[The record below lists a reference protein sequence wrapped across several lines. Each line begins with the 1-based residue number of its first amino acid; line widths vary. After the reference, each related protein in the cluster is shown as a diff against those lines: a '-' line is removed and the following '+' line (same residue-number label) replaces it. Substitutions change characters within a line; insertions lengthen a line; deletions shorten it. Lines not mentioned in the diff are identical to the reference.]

1 MAGVND
7 LTLPR
12 ERDQIAALFEMRW
25 RLFVRNMRRDDE
37 KVSFV
42 LWLTGRILVFLFSVG
57 LGLVATAVLYFMQS
71 REVPLSPVFHL
82 VFVGWQLLNLF
93 RGSLPQ
99 GVEGE
104 LYRFPLRFRTYVLL
118 WLSAGAF
125 EGLTL
130 IGSWI
135 CLGMWAGMVA
145 GGANAFHSFVVIF
158 LFYALN
164 LLMTRAVFL
173 WLGRMLASRR
183 ARDIVLILSSLFSI
197 GPQLIR
203 MQHERIAVLLQRI
216 SLPPWLTHLVHGMPG
231 YVAAQALQPAY
242 AKPLLILTAWTAL
255 PAALLLI
262 GLHRSFLGEESHE
275 FRAAVSDSIAKKKTY
290 RNRGDGSL
298 VGAIASCEW
307 DKLRH
312 GGSAIYAALSP
323 LLYVVFFGVRLG
335 HTAMG
340 TWIVPIAAGYL
351 GLSLRS
357 ANAFGQDGPGV
368 QTYLLAPVPLRTIL
382 MGKNL
387 FAIIVY
393 VAQVLIGSI
402 ILIAVTHR
410 VTMAPLLFTV
420 LWMLAYTS
428 IAFVIGNQRSIRSPA
443 YVPSGKVTLRDVR
456 NARRSGARSWHG
468 LLLILG
474 GAAIGGG
481 IIALAFWL
489 KVPILAPLLMLPF
502 AIGGIV
508 FYRKS
513 LDQPMYNGDILQAE
527 ALLTIARTA

>member
-1 MAGVND
+1 MASVD
-7 LTLPR
+7 ELTLPR
-12 ERDQIAALFEMRW
+12 ERDQIAALVEMRW
-25 RLFVRNMRRDDE
+25 RLFVRNMKRDEE

-42 LWLTGRILVFLFSVG
+42 LWLTGRILVLLFSVG
-57 LGLVATAVLYFMQS
+57 TGIAAAAILYLMQS
-71 REVPLSPVFHL
+71 HDVPLAPAFHF
-82 VFVGWQLLNLF
+82 VFVGWQFLNLF

-130 IGSWI
+130 IGSWV
-135 CLGMWAGMVA
+135 CLGMWCGMVA
-145 GGANAFHSFVVIF
+145 GGANAFHSFVVIV

-164 LLMTRAVFL
+164 LLITRAVFL

-183 ARDIVLILSSLFSI
+183 ARDFVLILSSLLSI
-197 GPQLIR
+197 GPQLLR
-203 MQHERIAVLLQRI
+203 MEHERIGRLLQRI
-216 SLPPWLTHLVHGMPG
+216 SLPHWLTHVIHGMPG
-231 YVAAQALQPAY
+231 YVAAQALQPDY
-242 AKPLLILTAWTAL
+242 AKPLLLLTAWAAL

-275 FRAAVSDSIAKKKTY
+275 FRAAASDSIAKKKAY
-290 RNRGDGSL
+290 SNRGDGSL
-298 VGAIASCEW
+298 VGAIAVCEW

-335 HTAMG
+335 HAALG

-357 ANAFGQDGPGV
+357 FNTFGQDGPGV
-368 QTYLLAPVPLRTIL
+368 QVYLVTPVPMRTIL

-393 VAQVLIGSI
+393 IVQVLIGSA

-410 VTMAPLLFTV
+410 ATVAPLLFTV
-420 LWMLAYTS
+420 LWMVAYTS
-428 IAFVIGNQRSIRSPA
+428 IAFILGNQRSMRSPA

-456 NARRSGARSWHG
+456 RARRSGGGNWYG

-474 GAAIGGG
+474 GAAVGGG

-489 KVPILAPLLMLPF
+489 KMPVLAPLLMLPF
-502 AIGGIV
+502 AIVGV
-508 FYRKS
+508 VLYRKS
-513 LDQPMYNGDILQAE
+513 LSQPMYNGDILQAE
-527 ALLTIARTA
+527 ALLTIARAT